1 MQMLQKQNYS
11 STENAVNLGLIISFN
26 GCERFVNVY
35 QNKQEK
41 SL

>member
-11 STENAVNLGLIISFN
+11 TTENAVHLGLIISFN
-26 GCERFVNVY
+26 GCERFVSVY

-41 SL
+41 NM